1 VDAAVRRQATT
12 GVSQLTAQLSRHTG
26 PAGAVA
32 RTLTA
37 GNMVVWVILMLVG
50 YLAAYFLTR

>member
-1 VDAAVRRQATT
+1 MFGTEAYEQLLATGT
-12 GVSQLTAQLSRHTG
+12 SLNRETVLTH
-26 PAGAVA
+26 A

-50 YLAAYFLTR
+50 YLIAYFATR

>member
-1 VDAAVRRQATT
+1 
-12 GVSQLTAQLSRHTG
+12 
-26 PAGAVA
+26 VA

-50 YLAAYFLTR
+50 CLVAYFATR